1 MTGLV
6 SLLTN
11 IKHFK
16 EEQSKPFRFFD
27 LWLSLF
33 ETILYLYT
41 KTKEKKVTLIPG
53 AGIGPELM
61 ENLKDVFT
69 TACVPIKFEEIQF
82 NPAEDASKQILK
94 IAKSVK
100 KNQVAIKG
108 NLESCL
114 PNGTIVSRNENLRQE
129 LDLFAYIFHCRSYPS
144 VISRHCGVDIV
155 IIRQGS
161 KGEFTLLE
169 HEVVPGVTES
179 LKLMTRQRCER
190 LAKYAFEYARK
201 NKRKKV
207 TTIHKANIMKLTDG
221 MFLETSKKIAKEY
234 SDIEHKEMIVDNCC
248 MQIVSDPGQFDV
260 MLTTNLYGSI
270 IANVL
275 AGLTGGPGLW
285 SAMNH
290 GPNVCNRSNSL
301 LTVINVSFQCAI
313 FEPALRPTGANLVG
327 KGIANPI
334 AMINAGVDLLHFLGC
349 TEHAELISTAI
360 GKTLCNQVFTLDLSG
375 TATTC
380 DVVQEIKQNILC

>member
-1 MTGLV
+1 MTGLILRSMV
-6 SLLTN
+6 KFVRNHTLFY
-11 IKHFK
+11 IQKRFK
-16 EEQSKPFRFFD
+16 KSE
-27 LWLSLF
+27 
-33 ETILYLYT
+33 
-41 KTKEKKVTLIPG
+41 EKKVTLIPG

-82 NPAEDASKQILK
+82 NPAEDASKQIFK

-169 HEVVPGVTES
+169 HEAVPGVTES

-234 SDIEHKEMIVDNCC
+234 SDIEHKEIIVDNCC

-270 IANVL
+270 IANVF
-275 AGLTGGPGLW
+275 GRFNRGPGLW

-290 GPNVCNRSNSL
+290 GPN
-301 LTVINVSFQCAI
+301 CAI